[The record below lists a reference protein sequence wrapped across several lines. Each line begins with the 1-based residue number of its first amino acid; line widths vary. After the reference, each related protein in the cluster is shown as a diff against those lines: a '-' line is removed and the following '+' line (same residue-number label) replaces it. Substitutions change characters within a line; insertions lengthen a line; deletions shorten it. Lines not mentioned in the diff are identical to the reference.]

1 MVGYIDVPIIVDNV
15 EEVEEE
21 YFNVN
26 LALWEADNNDN
37 NTLAK
42 LGCVVCSYFEHRNV
56 DRGQ

>member
-1 MVGYIDVPIIVDNV
+1 V